1 MLSRQAPVTQLPHQP
16 TGPGQHQEV
25 PHSLHQGADW
35 EVGEGVHE
43 RKLYFKT
50 KKMRASQRVKFTRK
64 YNKGENLIIISQ
76 FYCFES

>member
-16 TGPGQHQEV
+16 AGTGQHQEV

-43 RKLYFKT
+43 GKLYFKT
-50 KKMRASQRVKFTRK
+50 KKMRASKRVEFTRK
-64 YNKGENLIIISQ
+64 YNKGENLIIINQ